1 MATNWDTKEGRAL
14 RARIDRGVSARLR
27 DRPGRLGS
35 ASALRIAIENR
46 FHRAG
51 RGAPSTKGAKVGD
64 LEAINYAMAWL
75 AAYHPADCL
84 DIAAINAAAA
94 EYKAQSVAKE
104 ISLDVGGE

>member
-14 RARIDRGVSARLR
+14 RARIDRGVNARLCN
-27 DRPGRLGS
+27 RPGS
-35 ASALRIAIENR
+35 ASTLRIAIETR
-46 FHRAG
+46 FHQAG
-51 RGAPSTKGAKVGD
+51 RGAPSTERAKIGD

-75 AAYHPADCL
+75 AAYRPADCL
-84 DIAAINAAAA
+84 NIAAINAAAA

>member
-14 RARIDRGVSARLR
+14 RARIDRGMNARLR
-27 DRPGRLGS
+27 GRLGS
-35 ASALRIAIENR
+35 ASALRSAIENW

-51 RGAPSTKGAKVGD
+51 RGAPSTKGAKIND

-75 AAYHPADCL
+75 AAYRPADRL
-84 DIAAINAAAA
+84 NIAAINVAAA

>member
-14 RARIDRGVSARLR
+14 RARIDRGVNARLR
-27 DRPGRLGS
+27 DRPGGS
-35 ASALRIAIENR
+35 ARALRIAIEHR

-51 RGAPSTKGAKVGD
+51 RGAPSTKRAKIGD

-75 AAYHPADCL
+75 AAYRPADCL

>member
-14 RARIDRGVSARLR
+14 RARIDRGVNARLCN
-27 DRPGRLGS
+27 RPGDS

-51 RGAPSTKGAKVGD
+51 RGAPSTKGAKIGD

-75 AAYHPADCL
+75 AAYRPVDCL
-84 DIAAINAAAA
+84 NIAAINAAAA

-104 ISLDVGGE
+104 ISLDRDSE

>member
-14 RARIDRGVSARLR
+14 RARINRGVNARLCK
-27 DRPGRLGS
+27 RPGS
-35 ASALRIAIENR
+35 ESALRIAIEDR
-46 FHRAG
+46 FRRAG
-51 RGAPSTKGAKVGD
+51 RGAPSTKGAKIDD

-75 AAYHPADCL
+75 AAYRPADCL

>member
-14 RARIDRGVSARLR
+14 RARIDRGVNARLCNR
-27 DRPGRLGS
+27 SGVS
-35 ASALRIAIENR
+35 ASALRFAIENR
-46 FHRAG
+46 FHWAG
-51 RGAPSTKGAKVGD
+51 RGAPSTKGAKIGD

-75 AAYHPADCL
+75 AAYRPADCL
-84 DIAAINAAAA
+84 NIAAINAAAA

>member
-14 RARIDRGVSARLR
+14 RARINRGMARFC
-27 DRPGRLGS
+27 DRLGSSGSS
-35 ASALRIAIENR
+35 ASALRFAIENR

-51 RGAPSTKGAKVGD
+51 RGAPSTQRAKIDD

-75 AAYHPADCL
+75 AAYRPADCL
-84 DIAAINAAAA
+84 NIAAINAAAA

>member
-14 RARIDRGVSARLR
+14 RARIDRGVNARLCNH
-27 DRPGRLGS
+27 PNS
-35 ASALRIAIENR
+35 ANALRIAIETR
-46 FHRAG
+46 FHRA
-51 RGAPSTKGAKVGD
+51 RRRVPSTKRAKIDD

-75 AAYHPADCL
+75 AAYRPADCL
-84 DIAAINAAAA
+84 DIAAIKAAAA

>member
-14 RARIDRGVSARLR
+14 RARIDRGVNARLR
-27 DRPGRLGS
+27 GRPGS

-46 FHRAG
+46 FHWAG
-51 RGAPSTKGAKVGD
+51 RGAPSTKGAKIDD

-75 AAYHPADCL
+75 AAYRPADCL
-84 DIAAINAAAA
+84 NIAAINAAAA

>member
-14 RARIDRGVSARLR
+14 RARIDRGVNARLRR
-27 DRPGRLGS
+27 DRPGS
-35 ASALRIAIENR
+35 ANALRIAIENR

-51 RGAPSTKGAKVGD
+51 RGAPSTRGAKIGD
-64 LEAINYAMAWL
+64 LEAVNYAMAWL
-75 AAYHPADCL
+75 AAYRPADCL
-84 DIAAINAAAA
+84 NIAAIKAAAA

>member
-14 RARIDRGVSARLR
+14 RARIDRGMNARLCNR
-27 DRPGRLGS
+27 RSSS

-46 FHRAG
+46 FHQAG
-51 RGAPSTKGAKVGD
+51 RGAPSTKRAKIGD

-75 AAYHPADCL
+75 AAYRPADCL
-84 DIAAINAAAA
+84 NIAAINAAAA

>member
-14 RARIDRGVSARLR
+14 RARINRGVNARLCN
-27 DRPGRLGS
+27 RPGS
-35 ASALRIAIENR
+35 ESTLRIAIETR
-46 FHRAG
+46 FHQAR
-51 RGAPSTKGAKVGD
+51 RGAPSTKGAKIDD

-75 AAYHPADCL
+75 AAYRPADCL
-84 DIAAINAAAA
+84 NIAAINAAAA

>member
-1 MATNWDTKEGRAL
+1 MATNWATKEGRAL
-14 RARIDRGVSARLR
+14 RARINRGVDARLCNLH
-27 DRPGRLGS
+27 GGS
-35 ASALRIAIENR
+35 ASTLRFAIENR
-46 FHRAG
+46 FRWAR
-51 RGAPSTKGAKVGD
+51 RGALSTKGAKIDD

-75 AAYHPADCL
+75 AAYRPADCL

>member
-14 RARIDRGVSARLR
+14 RARINRGVNARLR
-27 DRPGRLGS
+27 NLPGGS
-35 ASALRIAIENR
+35 KSTLRIAIEHR
-46 FHRAG
+46 FRWVG
-51 RGAPSTKGAKVGD
+51 RGAPSTKGAKLGD

-75 AAYHPADCL
+75 AAYRPADCL
-84 DIAAINAAAA
+84 NIAAINAAAA